1 MPFGV
6 DSRYISIDWLGYV
19 RNKRGHC
26 SSTGRIPYN
35 RQGEMS
41 MRRFLVLLASG
52 LAVAAVAALD
62 KPTPPDKPF
71 YTEFAVYIGNKLS
84 MTVRYWQDGEN
95 IRRDYEDRL
104 PKTFLTTKDGT
115 YIIVNHQ
122 DRGMRINN
130 TAKMLEGKRIED
142 YAQWPMWDVEWF
154 IKSFNAKKGE
164 ETTITYGGK
173 SVKAIPYTY
182 KLKGGPPTTG
192 TLWVSKDK
200 REPLRAMWGKNE
212 NVGIPPSQLKPNQK
226 VSYQTKIE
234 YHKYVLGEPIRAELF
249 KAPSYVLDGG
259 DGKNLTGP
267 TDNTP
272 PGPGK

>member
-1 MPFGV
+1 M
-6 DSRYISIDWLGYV
+6 
-19 RNKRGHC
+19 KR
-26 SSTGRIPYN
+26 I
-35 RQGEMS
+35 
-41 MRRFLVLLASG
+41 LALAAVG
-52 LAVAAVAALD
+52 LAMAAIAALD
-62 KPTPPDKPF
+62 KPTPPTKPF
-71 YTEFAVYIGNKLS
+71 YTEFAVYNGGKLG

-115 YIIVNHQ
+115 YIVVNHQ

-142 YAQWPMWDVEWF
+142 YAQWPMWDLEWF
-154 IKSFNAKKGE
+154 LKSFNAKKGE
-164 ETTITYGGK
+164 ETTITHEGK

-182 KLKGGPPTTG
+182 KLKGGPPVTA

-200 REPLRAMWGKNE
+200 REPLRVIWGKNAYLE
-212 NVGIPPSQLKPNQK
+212 VPLSQLKADQK
-226 VSYQTKIE
+226 RSYQTKIE
-234 YHKYVLGEPIRAELF
+234 YHKYIIGDPIRAELF

-272 PGPGK
+272 GGTGK